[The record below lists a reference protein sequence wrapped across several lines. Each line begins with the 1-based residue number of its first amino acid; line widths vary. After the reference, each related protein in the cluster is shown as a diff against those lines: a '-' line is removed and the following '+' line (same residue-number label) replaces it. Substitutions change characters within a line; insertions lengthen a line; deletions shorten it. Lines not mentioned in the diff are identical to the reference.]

1 MRTGKDRM
9 VKERKRMTYNSLWAL
24 QTESASEILRG
35 IHEELSAHFN
45 NAPRAFLLD
54 TSTPAQSA
62 PYAIQNGIAVISI
75 SGVIDRVA
83 RISFFTGL
91 PFTQGQDTIRG
102 ALEAAMRDPQV
113 KGILLSINSP
123 GGAAAGTKEL
133 ADAIALAAKTKPIAA
148 YADGLAA
155 SAAYWLA
162 SATGTVYAP
171 VTAQVGSIG
180 VIAVLTDWTKAAE
193 KAGLVRTV
201 LSSGQ
206 WKAAGSPDKS
216 LTDEERALFQG
227 QLETLHSIF
236 KTDVAERMGITAP
249 ELHWAEGQTVLGEE
263 ALDLGLVSAIAR
275 DQSEAVSML
284 AATIAKEEIMDLQ
297 TLKAEHPELVEELK
311 AETVRKCEQDR
322 LTALQA
328 QTTETLALVEVV
340 AGAEVAAKIKTLS
353 EAGLTSAQL
362 KFLEP
367 LMAGW
372 KAEAKSRE
380 AQARD
385 KALESIQAATG
396 GALPSTGPV
405 PENRKNPLLADA
417 ERRSRE
423 RMAN

>member
-1 MRTGKDRM
+1 
-9 VKERKRMTYNSLWAL
+9 MTYNSLWAL
-24 QTESASEILRG
+24 QTESAQEILRG
-35 IHEELSAHFN
+35 IQNELFARFN
-45 NAPRAFLLD
+45 NEPGAFLP
-54 TSTPAQSA
+54 TPPPPAQSL

-102 ALEAAMRDPQV
+102 ALEAAMSDSKV

-133 ADAIALAAKTKPIAA
+133 ADAIALAAETKPMAA

-162 SATGTVYAP
+162 SATGRVYAP

-180 VIAVLTDWTKAAE
+180 VIAVLTDWTRAAE
-193 KAGLVRTV
+193 RAGLVRTV
-201 LSSGQ
+201 LASGQ

-216 LTDEERALFQG
+216 LTDEERALFLN
-227 QLETLHSIF
+227 QLDALHSIF
-236 KTDVAERMGITAP
+236 KADVAARMGITAP
-249 ELHWAEGQTVLGEE
+249 ELSWAEGQTVLGGE
-263 ALDLGLVSAIAR
+263 ALKLGLVSAIVR
-275 DQSEAVSML
+275 DQGEAVSRL
-284 AATIAKEEIMDLQ
+284 AATIAKEELMDLQ
-297 TLKAEHPELVEELK
+297 TLKAEHPELVEELA
-311 AETVRKCEQDR
+311 AETRRQCEQDR
-322 LTALQA
+322 LAALQA
-328 QTTETLALVEVV
+328 QTAETLALVEVI
-340 AGAEVAAKIKTLS
+340 AGAEMAAKIKAIS
-353 EAGLTSAQL
+353 ESGLTSSQL

-367 LMAGW
+367 LIGGW
-372 KAEAKSRE
+372 KTETRSRE
-380 AQARD
+380 AEARD

-396 GALPSTGPV
+396 GALPANGPV

-423 RMAN
+423 RLAN

>member
-1 MRTGKDRM
+1 MLKMWKGRLEKQ
-9 VKERKRMTYNSLWAL
+9 MTHNSLWAL
-24 QTESASEILRG
+24 QTESAQEVLRG
-35 IHEELSAHFN
+35 LHEELSAHFN
-45 NAPRAFLLD
+45 NAPRAFFLD
-54 TSTPAQSA
+54 QPGPGQS
-62 PYAIQNGIAVISI
+62 PLYTLQDGIAIIPI

-91 PFTQGQDTIRG
+91 PFTQGQDTIRE
-102 ALEAAMRDPQV
+102 ALFAAMSDSKV

-133 ADAIALAAKTKPIAA
+133 ADAIALAAKTKPMAA

-162 SATGTVYAP
+162 SATGAVYAP

-193 KAGLVRTV
+193 RAGLVRTV
-201 LSSGQ
+201 MHSGK
-206 WKAAGSPDKS
+206 WKAAGSPDKT

-227 QLETLHSIF
+227 QLETLHEIF
-236 KTDVAERMGITAP
+236 KTDVATRMGITAP
-249 ELHWAEGQTVLGEE
+249 ELRWAEGQTVLGGE
-263 ALDLGLVSAIAR
+263 ALELGLVSAIVR
-275 DQSEAVSML
+275 DQSEAAAML
-284 AATIAKEEIMDLQ
+284 AQTIAKEKIMDLQ

-322 LTALQA
+322 LCALSAQA
-328 QTTETLALVEVV
+328 AETLSLVEVV
-340 AGAEVAAKIKTLS
+340 AGAEVAAKIRALS

-362 KFLEP
+362 KLLEP
-367 LMAGW
+367 LMSGF

-396 GALPSTGPV
+396 GALPADGPV

-417 ERRSRE
+417 ERRLRE

>member
-1 MRTGKDRM
+1 MKTGKVWM
-9 VKERKRMTYNSLWAL
+9 GKEGKTMTYNSLWAL
-24 QTESASEILRG
+24 QTESAQEILRG

-54 TSTPAQSA
+54 ASAPAQRQ

-102 ALEAAMRDPQV
+102 TLEAAMSDSKV

-133 ADAIALAAKTKPIAA
+133 ADAIAQAAKTKPMAA

-180 VIAVLTDWTKAAE
+180 VIAVMTDWTKASE
-193 KAGLVRTV
+193 RAGLVRTV
-201 LSSGQ
+201 LSSGK
-206 WKAAGSPDKS
+206 WKAAGSPDKL
-216 LTDEERALFQG
+216 LTDEERALFQS

-236 KTDVAERMGITAP
+236 KTDVAARMGITAP
-249 ELHWAEGQTVLGEE
+249 ELRWAEGQTVLGEE
-263 ALDLGLVSAIAR
+263 ALELGLVSAIAR

-284 AATIAKEEIMDLQ
+284 AATVAKEEIMNLDE
-297 TLKAEHPELVEELK
+297 LKAGYPDLVEELK
-311 AETVRKCEQDR
+311 AETARKCEEDR
-322 LTALQA
+322 LAALQA
-328 QTTETLALVEVV
+328 QTAETLALVQVV

-362 KFLEP
+362 KSLEP
-367 LMAGW
+367 LIAGW
-372 KAEAKSRE
+372 KTEAKSRE
-380 AQARD
+380 AEARD

-405 PENRKNPLLADA
+405 SENRKNPLLADA